1 MNCQCNIFIYSLVT
15 SQHLLNKPLAK
26 RKINKRVSVVS
37 QLLFWLVEI
46 LLRMY
51 IVYCQCIYTH
61 IQQFNR
67 KMIILQGFKL
77 LPCDGVEASHSP
89 YRLIVA
95 TLIVVALIGGVGKP
109 VGCRCQFPTLLHH
122 FTHLMFLYLY
132 LRVHQQ
138 HDKVVKAE

>member
-1 MNCQCNIFIYSLVT
+1 MNEICIVLYVNALY

-26 RKINKRVSVVS
+26 REINKRVSVVS

-77 LPCDGVEASHSP
+77 L
-89 YRLIVA
+89 Y
-95 TLIVVALIGGVGKP
+95 VVG
-109 VGCRCQFPTLLHH
+109 LLCSGIR
-122 FTHLMFLYLY
+122 TGDTQPA
-132 LRVHQQ
+132 RVSRNGIEIQ
-138 HDKVVKAE
+138 